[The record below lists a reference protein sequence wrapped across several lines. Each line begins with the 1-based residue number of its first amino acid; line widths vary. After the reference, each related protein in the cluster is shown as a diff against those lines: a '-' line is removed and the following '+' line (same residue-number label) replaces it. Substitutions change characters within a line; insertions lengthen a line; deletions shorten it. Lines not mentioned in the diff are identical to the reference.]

1 MEGGGGK
8 GSYQIGVWKA
18 IRELGLEKWITAVS
32 GTSVGAL
39 NAALFAKGDFEK
51 AYQLWTEIDTG
62 LILAEPD
69 SNGEFVSLFSQRNLK
84 VLIEQALRGNGWSR
98 TCRKCFVTCKAVDRP
113 SVVYYDILSL
123 ADSEY
128 RRDILLASSA
138 LPVIFDTVRLNGEE
152 FTDGG
157 FRGDN
162 TPVFPLL
169 DQGLDWII
177 IVHLS
182 RKWTTKQDKG
192 FSDERMIH
200 ITPSEDLGNVFDGL
214 LDFESEHTIERIRL
228 GYLDGLQQLQWV
240 AAEIYKWK
248 PRPMQKKRNR
258 KVPIRRDRKVEKL
271 EFKNKDIEKIYN
283 EKTERLK
290 KLAEEPVYNEAYLWD
305 KTVERYAT
313 NMEKVRRIL
322 QSEDLKNYISSKLL
336 KNMDTFLKRCSN
348 AEFHIAL
355 VGAIKAGKSTLIN
368 ALLGY
373 EYASTKV
380 TPETA
385 SLTKFRKGDCNYVKV
400 SFYTAQEWEKL
411 WNSVKEAKA
420 EVFLEEYAQLKAE
433 GEKEKWVDHPEQVF
447 QCGSKEEVVKEI
459 ARWTSSKSAGH
470 YFVKEVEVGL
480 KEVPL
485 TDGVILVDTPGLDD
499 VVQYRSNITRD
510 YIDRANA
517 VMVCVKADALTG
529 QEMATIHS
537 VFANTRYNPEKVYI
551 VATQIDTLNRPI
563 QNWQEQREEWLK
575 SLKNTGAFG
584 SLELARKNLIAVSAY
599 LHILL
604 ENYRNKRGDEEQSWD
619 LDGIIRKLRI
629 RDVEEN
635 YQRLKDFT
643 NIEFLKDKIYREI
656 VINARQYLIE
666 DIQNSYT
673 FCKEELQEAMAK
685 IKASQEGIIKDSQGS
700 IEEIQKKQEEY
711 ARKCQEAEEDK
722 KALETLLKRL
732 KMTTKKRAD
741 DLERTIKSFGE
752 EGKYGV

>member
-39 NAALFAKGDFEK
+39 NAALFVKANFEK
-51 AYQLWTEIDTG
+51 AYQLWMEIDTG

-228 GYLDGLQQLQWV
+228 GYLDGLQQLQWF
-240 AAEIYKWK
+240 AEEIYKWK

-732 KMTTKKRAD
+732 KMTTEKRAD
-741 DLERTIKSFGE
+741 DLERAIKALG
-752 EGKYGV
+752 GR

>member
-1 MEGGGGK
+1 MK
-8 GSYQIGVWKA
+8 
-18 IRELGLEKWITAVS
+18 T
-32 GTSVGAL
+32 
-39 NAALFAKGDFEK
+39 
-51 AYQLWTEIDTG
+51 
-62 LILAEPD
+62 
-69 SNGEFVSLFSQRNLK
+69 
-84 VLIEQALRGNGWSR
+84 
-98 TCRKCFVTCKAVDRP
+98 
-113 SVVYYDILSL
+113 
-123 ADSEY
+123 
-128 RRDILLASSA
+128 
-138 LPVIFDTVRLNGEE
+138 
-152 FTDGG
+152 
-157 FRGDN
+157 
-162 TPVFPLL
+162 
-169 DQGLDWII
+169 
-177 IVHLS
+177 
-182 RKWTTKQDKG
+182 G
-192 FSDERMIH
+192 FSDLDKIIKGLNNSSLNVIAGRPNMGKSSLAFNIAVKKKKKIPVAIFSLEMSKEYICNKF
-200 ITPSEDLGNVFDGL
+200 IDSSLVNTQIIIEDTPGISLEN
-214 LDFESEHTIERIRL
+214 IRKKCIRL
-228 GYLDGLQQLQWV
+228 KREENIGLVIIDYLQLISTDD
-240 AAEIYKWK
+240 ET
-248 PRPMQKKRNR
+248 NR
-258 KVPIRRDRKVEKL
+258 EQELSSISQV
-271 EFKNKDIEKIYN
+271 
-283 EKTERLK
+283 LK

-732 KMTTKKRAD
+732 KMTTEKRAD

>member
-1 MEGGGGK
+1 
-8 GSYQIGVWKA
+8 
-18 IRELGLEKWITAVS
+18 
-32 GTSVGAL
+32 
-39 NAALFAKGDFEK
+39 
-51 AYQLWTEIDTG
+51 
-62 LILAEPD
+62 
-69 SNGEFVSLFSQRNLK
+69 
-84 VLIEQALRGNGWSR
+84 
-98 TCRKCFVTCKAVDRP
+98 
-113 SVVYYDILSL
+113 
-123 ADSEY
+123 
-128 RRDILLASSA
+128 
-138 LPVIFDTVRLNGEE
+138 
-152 FTDGG
+152 
-157 FRGDN
+157 
-162 TPVFPLL
+162 
-169 DQGLDWII
+169 
-177 IVHLS
+177 
-182 RKWTTKQDKG
+182 
-192 FSDERMIH
+192 MIH

-228 GYLDGLQQLQWV
+228 GYLDGLQQLQWL
-240 AAEIYKWK
+240 AEEIYKWK
-248 PRPMQKKRNR
+248 LRPMQKKRNR